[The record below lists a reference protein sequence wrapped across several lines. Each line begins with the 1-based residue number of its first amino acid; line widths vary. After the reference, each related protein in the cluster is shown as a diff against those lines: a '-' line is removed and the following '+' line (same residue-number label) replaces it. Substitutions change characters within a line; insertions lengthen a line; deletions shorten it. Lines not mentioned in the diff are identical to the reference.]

1 MKNILLALAVV
12 LALAAC
18 AGNPRSRADL
28 ALYDLGPG
36 PVQPSA
42 AAYPGVALEVR
53 LPVWLDAPAM
63 SYRLTYA
70 DPRRVHAYA
79 QARWAASPLLLLQ
92 QRLRQLLALSAG
104 GAPCLLRVELDEFS
118 QSFASPGGSSAVV
131 RGEAQLFGKGGAA
144 KGRRPLSLEVPAAT
158 ADAAGGA
165 AALALASERLA
176 AILNEWLQTQDL
188 AACRTAG

>member
-1 MKNILLALAVV
+1 MKNTLLVLAVL

-36 PVQPSA
+36 PAQPSA
-42 AAYPGVALEVR
+42 TAYPGIALEVR

-79 QARWAASPLLLLQ
+79 QARWAASPMLLLQ
-92 QRLRQLLALSAG
+92 QRLRQSLALSTA
-104 GAPCLLRVELDEFS
+104 GAPCLLRVDLDEFS

-131 RGEAQLFGKGGAA
+131 RGEAQLFGKGSTL

-165 AALALASERLA
+165 AALAVASERLA
-176 AILNEWLQTQDL
+176 AILNDWLQTQDL